1 MPWLLATHRT
11 HCRTHG
17 VVAVGS
23 FIHSLTGQISVQQLK
38 EIEMQSVFEIWFK
51 LDQTSAHSQMIEV
64 KRVTKAQALAAAC
77 ETWDKLQAGGFY
89 LMTGRPE
96 AV

>member
-1 MPWLLATHRT
+1 
-11 HCRTHG
+11 
-17 VVAVGS
+17 
-23 FIHSLTGQISVQQLK
+23 
-38 EIEMQSVFEIWFK
+38 MQSVFEIWFK

-64 KRVTKAQALAAAC
+64 KRVTRAQALAAAC